1 MIKIKV
7 IVMSVSFRKA
17 FRLIVIASLCFF
29 SLQVSANSDPSEQ
42 LENEEPETIV
52 VVGKATNTVVTT
64 EQLES
69 YQANDLAD
77 IFRST
82 PSISVGGSL
91 GIAQKIYLRGVEDS
105 LINVTV
111 DGAPQTST
119 LFHHIGRVTID
130 PSLLQKIEVQAGAG
144 EATSGPGA
152 IGGAIRFKTK
162 NASDLLENGK
172 AFGGLVKLNSF
183 SNDGS
188 QYSASL
194 YGSINDNWGVLGYFN
209 SVERNNMTDG
219 NGDAIL
225 GSSSD
230 QKIGLLKVNGEISEN
245 QKLSLSYERR
255 DEEGLFTD
263 KPNWVV
269 RAKNK
274 LYRSEA
280 NRETFVA
287 NYKFNNSDMLNLELT
302 GYQTD
307 SSFRGGRFDYL
318 AEIKSVGFDFRNT
331 SNINRHRLVYGVDYR
346 NDQVDSGYAIPKP
359 EEDHR
364 EKGSVLGI
372 YAQIHTQLSES
383 LLLSYG
389 ARYDDYHYQQKIL
402 LPDYYGEPI
411 AEKPAEIDL
420 SGVSLNAG
428 FEYQISNQLTFGLGY
443 AEALRG
449 KEIGDGFTLDAYL
462 YDKTTAGIVDPNLKE
477 ETVSNIEASLEY
489 AKDKFRA
496 KLAIFNS
503 EIDDAIYERQYGN
516 SFYQNIGAIESKGLE
531 FNMAYYWDSLELSL
545 GFASNDSEL
554 KPASGLYKTNFN
566 SVPINGYEFSGLG
579 NSRGDSWNLGLNYAA
594 TSTVSLGLNYSYV
607 SQLTIDA
614 LHQDVDLG
622 WVSELYSLNKPS
634 YQILD
639 VFAEWKLNDSL
650 TFNFSIANAFDELY
664 RNHSSVGDFSAV
676 PDYGIVV
683 GPWEAGRDVRL
694 SISFKF

>member
-1 MIKIKV
+1 
-7 IVMSVSFRKA
+7 MSVSFRKA

-29 SLQVSANSDPSEQ
+29 SLQVSANSDPGEQ

-69 YQANDLAD
+69 YQANDLAE

-194 YGSINDNWGVLGYFN
+194 YGAINDNWGVLGYFN

-230 QKIGLLKVNGEISEN
+230 QKIGLFKVNGEISDSQN
-245 QKLSLSYERR
+245 LSLSYERR

-263 KPNWVV
+263 KPNWAV
-269 RAKNK
+269 RAKDK

-331 SNINRHRLVYGVDYR
+331 SNINKHRFVYGVDYR

-372 YAQIHTQLSES
+372 YAQVHTQLSES

-389 ARYDDYHYQQKIL
+389 ARYDDYRYQQKIL
-402 LPDYYGEPI
+402 LPNFYGEPI
-411 AEKPAEIDL
+411 VEKPAEIDL

-428 FEYQISNQLTFGLGY
+428 FEYQVSDQLTFGLGY

-531 FNMAYYWDSLELSL
+531 FNMAYYWHSLELLL

-554 KPASGLYKTNFN
+554 KPAGGLYKTNFS

-650 TFNFSIANAFDELY
+650 TFNFSIANALDELY
-664 RNHSSVGDFSAV
+664 RDHSSVGDFSDV